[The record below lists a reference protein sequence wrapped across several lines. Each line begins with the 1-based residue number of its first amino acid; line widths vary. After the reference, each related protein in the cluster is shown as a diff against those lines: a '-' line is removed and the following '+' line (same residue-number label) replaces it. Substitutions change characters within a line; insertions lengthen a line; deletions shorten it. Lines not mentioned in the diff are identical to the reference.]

1 MRTQQISRRYAQ
13 ALFELEQDGA
23 KNRAGLE
30 KLAAVAA
37 LGDVRAVLANP
48 NYADELKAGV
58 LEKAAGKLP
67 DELKHLVTML
77 CERGKAELLPEIQA
91 VFEQMLRA
99 AESEVE
105 AEVVSAVKLSDAQ
118 QKGLAKALTET
129 TGRKVRLSVSED
141 KSILGGLVVRI
152 GDRLIDYSVRS
163 RLEALKRAMAA

>member
-1 MRTQQISRRYAQ
+1 MRTQQISRRYAR

-23 KNRAGLE
+23 RNRAAME

-37 LGDVRAVLANP
+37 VDEVREVLGNP
-48 NYADELKAGV
+48 NYPAKLKASV
-58 LEKAAGKLP
+58 LEKAAGSLP
-67 DELKHLVTML
+67 AEMKRLVALL
-77 CERGKAELLPEIQA
+77 CERGKAELLPEIDSL
-91 VFEQMLRA
+91 FEEMLRQ

-105 AEVVSAVKLSDAQ
+105 AEVVTATKLSEAQ
-118 QKGLAKALTET
+118 KKGLAKALGGI
-129 TGRKVRLSVSED
+129 TGRSVRLNVSED

>member
-1 MRTQQISRRYAQ
+1 MRTQQISRRYAR

-23 KNRAGLE
+23 KNRAALE

-37 LGDVRAVLANP
+37 VDAVREVLGNP
-48 NYADELKAGV
+48 NYPATLKASV
-58 LEKAAGKLP
+58 LEKAAGSLP
-67 DELKHLVTML
+67 AEMKRLVALL
-77 CERGKAELLPEIQA
+77 CERGKAELLPEIDA
-91 VFEQMLRA
+91 LFEEMLRQ

-105 AEVVSAVKLSDAQ
+105 AEVVSAAKLSEAQ
-118 QKGLAKALTET
+118 KKGLAKALGDI
-129 TGRKVRLSVSED
+129 TGRSVRLNVTED

>member
-37 LGDVRAVLANP
+37 MGEVRAVLANP
-48 NYADELKAGV
+48 NYADELKAAV
-58 LEKAAGKLP
+58 LEKAAGSLP
-67 DELKHLVTML
+67 AELKHLVAML

-91 VFEQMLRA
+91 VFEQMLRQ

-141 KSILGGLVVRI
+141 KSILGGLLVRI